1 MAFLIS
7 DVYSVTPSKGIEWYL
22 YVFDVSE
29 DDPTGTMEGKRVREK
44 MLEIGQELGT
54 SAAIVVGADGTPQRQ
69 IMDFLSETLHEDI
82 REAVQLITSG
92 RMALIATRQPLPH
105 TDAMAVIPLSDG
117 STDFNSPARA
127 DQVEVNLRRIVK
139 AIKDGA
145 LQSLIEAEDTL
156 RIQQGNFNL
165 PTTDTGVLLLR
176 KANKYLRLKIP
187 LLFAEL
193 DVAQVIDDLLG
204 RYPKVNR

>member
-1 MAFLIS
+1 MNCWRPQKQEGEMSFLIS
-7 DVYSVTPSKGIEWYL
+7 DAYSITPSKGIEWYL

-29 DDPTGTMEGKRVREK
+29 DRTGTMEGKRVREK

-69 IMDFLSETLHEDI
+69 IMNFLSENLHEDI
-82 REAVQLITSG
+82 REAVHLITNG

-105 TDAMAVIPLSDG
+105 TEAMAVIPLSDG

-127 DQVEVNLRRIVK
+127 DQVEANLRRIVK

-145 LQSLIEAEDTL
+145 LQSLSGQFRWDY
-156 RIQQGNFNL
+156 
-165 PTTDTGVLLLR
+165 
-176 KANKYLRLKIP
+176 KA
-187 LLFAEL
+187 FGA
-193 DVAQVIDDLLG
+193 
-204 RYPKVNR
+204 